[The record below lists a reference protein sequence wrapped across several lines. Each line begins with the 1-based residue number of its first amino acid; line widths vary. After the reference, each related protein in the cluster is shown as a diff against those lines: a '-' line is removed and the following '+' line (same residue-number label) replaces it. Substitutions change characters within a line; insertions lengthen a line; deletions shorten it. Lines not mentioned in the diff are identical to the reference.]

1 MVIIA
6 MIRNLLQDKEIFAI
20 VFKNKE

>member
-1 MVIIA
+1 MIIMA